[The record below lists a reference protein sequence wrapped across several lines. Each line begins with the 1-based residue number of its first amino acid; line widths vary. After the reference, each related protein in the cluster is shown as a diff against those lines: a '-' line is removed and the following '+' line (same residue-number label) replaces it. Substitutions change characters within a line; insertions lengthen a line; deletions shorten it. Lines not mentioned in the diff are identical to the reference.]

1 MEVVIAVLIGAWLS
15 MSAVIAHRY
24 LKKEYKNIMEKESQ

>member
-1 MEVVIAVLIGAWLS
+1 MEMVIAVFIGAWLS
-15 MSAVIAHRY
+15 MSAVIAHRH